1 MSKNRIAL
9 ALLAAALCAAAVP
22 PVAAGV
28 DVDFGA
34 NIRIDDNTNLF
45 FNISSRYFD
54 RDRVVV
60 DRWGPRFTNP
70 DDLAV
75 FFFLAQQS
83 GRSPDV
89 IFALRRQG
97 LNWWEVGV
105 RVGVPMDAWF
115 VPVQVTP
122 GPPYGKAYGHWKKH
136 RKHPSSRPRLS
147 DADARNLVAVRVIH
161 EYYGMPVDAAMRL
174 RASGRPV
181 DRLVV
186 DEYDRRHS
194 RPMHGSVKKSST
206 SKSSNKKPHS
216 DKKSQGHNHPKNKGS
231 QHR

>member
-1 MSKNRIAL
+1 MSKSRAAL
-9 ALLAAALCAAAVP
+9 ALLVAVAFASIGAM

-34 NIRIDDNTNLF
+34 NIRVGDNTDLF

-54 RDRVVV
+54 RDRDVV
-60 DRWGPRFTNP
+60 DTWGPRFTNP

-97 LNWWEVGV
+97 LTWWQVGG
-105 RVGVPMDAWF
+105 RVGVPMDIWF
-115 VPVQVTP
+115 VPVGVHP
-122 GPPYGKAYGHWKKH
+122 GPPYGKAYGYWKKH

-161 EYYGMPVDAAMRL
+161 EYYGVPADVAMQL
-174 RASGRPV
+174 RATGRPV
-181 DRLVV
+181 SKIVV
-186 DEYDRRHS
+186 EEYQRRHS
-194 RPMHGSVKKSST
+194 RPMHGSVKKPSS
-206 SKSSNKKPHS
+206 SKKPHS
-216 DKKSQGHNHPKNKGS
+216 HKKSQGNDHPKKKGS